1 MEPHIED
8 YMRVIPVSTFMGL
21 QSCDYT
27 GYIAQYP
34 ELGAFDMSS
43 ISATDFITA
52 MPPGKGVSGAGGGF
66 PNPTIYDEGSNIS
79 RALAVEKPK
88 KKIKKT
94 KTAAGAD
101 DDLTPTSLMGNR
113 KLR

>member
-1 MEPHIED
+1 MVKCMEPHIED

-21 QSCDYT
+21 QSCDYS

-52 MPPGKGVSGAGGGF
+52 MPPGKGVSGNGGEEIPF
-66 PNPTIYDEGSNIS
+66 P
-79 RALAVEKPK
+79 
-88 KKIKKT
+88 
-94 KTAAGAD
+94 
-101 DDLTPTSLMGNR
+101 
-113 KLR
+113 